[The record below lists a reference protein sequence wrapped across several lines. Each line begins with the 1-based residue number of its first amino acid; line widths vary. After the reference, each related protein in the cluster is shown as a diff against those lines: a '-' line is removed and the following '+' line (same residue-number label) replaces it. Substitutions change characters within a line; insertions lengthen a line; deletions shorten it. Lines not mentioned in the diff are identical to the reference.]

1 MTNILAILVLPF
13 EGRFCESLSRHPVLR
28 AEMEQGHKRHG
39 LCGFS
44 SAISTICAI
53 QQAFSTFT
61 PFPFVDRA
69 APLARGAQAIAC
81 HPDWFRPMPETPVR

>member
-1 MTNILAILVLPF
+1 LVLF

-39 LCGFS
+39 LCGFHQPFQPS
-44 SAISTICAI
+44 VP
-53 QQAFSTFT
+53 FT